1 MFVLIKASQLNQGL
15 WPLELPFKQG
25 RYFIPVYPLQSPTFR
40 LISRFFSQ
48 NDFSGLHASYFETGC
63 CGSHNVVS
71 ILWGGQTS
79 AESKSFSE
87 SLLCSHDLDL
97 IKQITVAS
105 PEVFLQPV
113 RQKLGT

>member
-1 MFVLIKASQLNQGL
+1 MTTEPRYMTIVIAIKH
-15 WPLELPFKQG
+15 G
-25 RYFIPVYPLQSPTFR
+25 RYFVPVYPLVSPIFR
-40 LISRFFSQ
+40 LIPRFFFSQ
-48 NDFSGLHASYFETGC
+48 NDFSGLHVPCFETGY
-63 CGSHNVVS
+63 CGSQNVNS

-79 AESKSFSE
+79 AEGKPFSE

>member
-1 MFVLIKASQLNQGL
+1 MTTATAIQAWQIFCSGL
-15 WPLELPFKQG
+15 PTSFS
-25 RYFIPVYPLQSPTFR
+25 YFQVNFQ
-40 LISRFFSQ
+40 ISFPQ
-48 NDFSGLHASYFETGC
+48 NDFSGLAVPCFETGC
-63 CGSHNVVS
+63 CGSHNVNS

-79 AESKSFSE
+79 AEGKPFSE

-105 PEVFLQPV
+105 PEVFIQPV